1 MAKDDQQEA
10 YERGLVASFLRVH
23 DWVKFAEAKN
33 AALLAFAS
41 AWTVAIGN
49 ILTKDPAA
57 PAIYAGVLPVA
68 GAMFLIAALI
78 SILSFM
84 PRVDMRAFLA
94 PDDASSRP
102 ENLLFYGEIRKIP
115 IAEFPKKLRERYE
128 PPKGKAATEEY
139 LDDLACQIH
148 INSSIADRKFFL
160 FKVAVWIVMAG
171 MMLVAWPGVKYLTL
185 GAFRLLCGQ

>member
-10 YERGLVASFLRVH
+10 YEKALGASFLRVH

-49 ILTKDPAA
+49 ILMKDTAP

-68 GAMFLIAALI
+68 GAMFLIAVLI
-78 SILSFM
+78 SVVTFM

-94 PDDASSRP
+94 PDDAASRP
-102 ENLLFYGEIRKIP
+102 ENLL
-115 IAEFPKKLRERYE
+115 
-128 PPKGKAATEEY
+128 
-139 LDDLACQIH
+139 
-148 INSSIADRKFFL
+148 
-160 FKVAVWIVMAG
+160 
-171 MMLVAWPGVKYLTL
+171 
-185 GAFRLLCGQ
+185 